1 MEGAKLAITR
11 GIIEI
16 KEPLEIN
23 SKKKEVK
30 QKKVRRKILLK
41 IRLRNFSEIRV
52 IKTKQRK
59 SMII

>member
-11 GIIEI
+11 GITEI